1 MSNKETAKEI
11 FETGIADETG
21 RDTII
26 VTMVQKGCSLNSA
39 QNWYKEFA
47 DAAGLTVSRVGHKTE
62 ALEYIAKSKVDI
74 LDDEARAAL
83 KLDLIEQFG
92 VATSTANDY
101 VKAYAKDKG
110 IELPSSGFGANPEEQ
125 AEIYNWIVSHPNCE
139 KAEFKSF
146 MEDVMARSSGSI
158 DETWRGIKL
167 ARQLQGDGV
176 KFAKV
181 AKAA

>member
-1 MSNKETAKEI
+1 MSNKELAKEI
-11 FETGIADETG
+11 FDTGIADEAG

-62 ALEYIAKSKVDI
+62 ALEYIGKSKVDL
-74 LDDEARAAL
+74 LDDEARAQL
-83 KLDLIEQFG
+83 KLDLIDEFD

-101 VKAYAKDKG
+101 VKAYAKEKG
-110 IELPSSGFGANPEEQ
+110 IELPSAGFGANPEEQ
-125 AEIYNWIVSHPNCE
+125 AQIYQWIVANANCD
-139 KAEFKSF
+139 KDDFKSF
-146 MEDVMARSSGSI
+146 MEDEMGRSSGSI

-167 ARQLQGDGV
+167 ARQLQADGV
-176 KFAKV
+176 KFAK
-181 AKAA
+181 AA